1 MSLLFPSPS
10 DSLNQ
15 IASFSVK
22 VNGTT
27 IENTYKIFRIS
38 TVKEVNKLSRATVEI
53 IGGDPKENEF
63 EESESSTF
71 ATGNTVEISLGY
83 EQSNV
88 SVFKGIISKHSLKIK
103 KGFQTTTSNNLLV
116 LECVDVAIKLT
127 NTYTTEIYEDK
138 LDSDIITSLLSSVSG
153 LSKSVTFT
161 SVMNDFLPK
170 YNCSDWDF
178 ILQRAEL
185 NGMVVLNS
193 DNKVTITE
201 PKPLLTLPELTVTYG
216 KGMVDFHAEV
226 NAGSQYSTFDISSY
240 DPYNEE
246 SVSSVSQEP
255 SLIDTGNLD
264 GSTISKDVSPTKNE
278 LSTSSILTS
287 AQAKNI
293 GDAYLMRSRLSRLV
307 GKVSVKGVTN
317 LDLGSVIT
325 LLGFG
330 TRFSGLAYVTYL
342 SHEFKGGSFTTTIG
356 FGLRYNP
363 LEIKNGVDI
372 EKYTSKIE
380 GLHIGTV
387 TKIDADPKSE
397 FRIQVNIPTLKST
410 GEGLWAKLATLYT
423 SSEAG
428 SFFIP
433 EVDTQVVVSFLSNDS
448 RFPVILGSL
457 YTSTTTPYQT
467 IEPEN
472 QFKAFLSKE
481 KLTLE
486 FDDTEKVVTISSSD
500 DNYIKIKQTDDAVGI
515 EISDTNNNTII
526 TSKNGIA
533 LSSDKDITITANGKL
548 SLSGSKGI
556 EADGGSK
563 MTIKA
568 GAIEMN

>member
-15 IASFSVK
+15 LASFSVK
-22 VNGTT
+22 IDGST
-27 IENTYKIFRIS
+27 IENTYKVFRIS
-38 TVKEVNKLSRATVEI
+38 TVKEVNKLSRATIEI
-53 IGGDPKENEF
+53 IGGDPKKNEF
-63 EESESSTF
+63 EESEASMFST
-71 ATGNTVEISLGY
+71 GSTVEISLGY
-83 EQSNV
+83 DQSNTA
-88 SVFKGIISKHSLKIK
+88 VFKGIISKHSLKIK
-103 KGFQTTTSNNLLV
+103 KGFQTKTANNLLV

-138 LDSDIITSLLSSVSG
+138 LDSDIITSLLSNVSG
-153 LSKSVTFT
+153 LSKSISYT
-161 SVMNDFLPK
+161 SLMNDFLPK
-170 YNCSDWDF
+170 YNCNDWDF

-193 DNKVTITE
+193 DNKLTVTE
-201 PKPLLTLPELTVTYG
+201 PKPLLTIPELTITYG
-216 KGMVDFHAEV
+216 KGMVDFYAEV

-240 DPYNEE
+240 DAYNEE

-255 SLIDTGNLD
+255 SLIDQGNLS
-264 GSTISKDVSPTKNE
+264 GSTISKDVSPPKNE
-278 LSTSSILTS
+278 ISTSSILTS
-287 AQAKNI
+287 SEAKSI
-293 GDAYLMRSRLSRLV
+293 ADAYLMRSRLSRLV
-307 GKVSVKGVTN
+307 GKVCVKGITV

-325 LLGFG
+325 LVGFG
-330 TRFSGLAYVTYL
+330 ERFSGLAYVTHL
-342 SHEFKGGSFTTTIG
+342 AHEFKRGSFTTTIG

-363 LEIKNGVDI
+363 LDVKNGINI

-387 TKIDADPKSE
+387 TKIDADPKNE
-397 FRIQVNIPTLKST
+397 FRIQVKIPTLKST

-428 SFFIP
+428 AFFIP

-457 YTSTTTPYQT
+457 YTTTTTPYQT
-467 IEPEN
+467 IAPEN
-472 QFKAFLSKE
+472 QFKAILSKE
-481 KLTLE
+481 KLAIE
-486 FDDTEKVVTISSSD
+486 FDDTEKVVTIRSSD

-515 EISDTNNNTII
+515 EISDANKNTVI
-526 TSKNGIA
+526 TSSDGIA
-533 LSSDKDITITANGKL
+533 LSSDKDITITANGKITL
-548 SLSGSKGI
+548 DGSKGI
-556 EADGGSK
+556 DANGGSK

-568 GAIEMN
+568 GSIEMN